1 MGRCKNTTPMEVTTI
16 KTSQSNTPS
25 QILESMGGEAF
36 DIGMFG
42 DIATL
47 RDFLSVSKKNMTASH
62 APVAGVKEEKDHQ
75 ITMRDGEKIT
85 VRTYTPEKAGG
96 PLYVMYHGGGWCI
109 GGLENEEL
117 LCRLICGKLGFVAV
131 NVDYRLAPEHVFPV
145 AHNDCW
151 DATKWVRII
160 CRRRRPNPL
169 TQDRLL
175 KTHQPSAPTQ
185 PKAS

>member
-1 MGRCKNTTPMEVTTI
+1 
-16 KTSQSNTPS
+16 
-25 QILESMGGEAF
+25 MGGQAF

-47 RDFLSVSKKNMTASH
+47 RDFISVTKKNMTASH
-62 APVAGVKEEKDHQ
+62 APVPGVKEEKDHQ

-85 VRTYTPEKAGG
+85 VRTYTPEKTGG

-117 LCRLICGKLGFVAV
+117 LCRLLCGQLGFVAV
-131 NVDYRLAPEHVFPV
+131 NVDYRLAPEHTFPT

-151 DATKWVRII
+151 DATKWVSLNFESNIATRSLTQTG
-160 CRRRRPNPL
+160 RLQRLPTRRRP
-169 TQDRLL
+169 QQRLHSRWYL
-175 KTHQPSAPTQ
+175 SRRQYRRHDHSSCTRREP
-185 PKAS
+185 

>member
-1 MGRCKNTTPMEVTTI
+1 VR
-16 KTSQSNTPS
+16 
-25 QILESMGGEAF
+25 
-36 DIGMFG
+36 
-42 DIATL
+42 
-47 RDFLSVSKKNMTASH
+47 
-62 APVAGVKEEKDHQ
+62 EEKDHQ
-75 ITMRDGEKIT
+75 VTMRDGEKIT

-131 NVDYRLAPEHVFPV
+131 NVDYRLAPEHVFPT

-151 DATKWVRII
+151 DATKWVSKVIGARLDNSIQQ
-160 CRRRRPNPL
+160 L
-169 TQDRLL
+169 TQYRPP

-185 PKAS
+185 AKAS

>member
-1 MGRCKNTTPMEVTTI
+1 MADIKDWRSLSDSTPEWEAVRI
-16 KTSQSNTPS
+16 PPQWPPPLSQPRDLTPS
-25 QILESMGGEAF
+25 SQLLESMGGECF

-42 DIATL
+42 DISTL
-47 RDFLSVSKKNMTASH
+47 RDFISASKKNMTASH

-75 ITMRDGEKIT
+75 VTMRDGEKIT

-131 NVDYRLAPEHVFPV
+131 NVDYRLAPEHVFPT

-151 DATKWVRII
+151 DATKWVSIVLR
-160 CRRRRPNPL
+160 
-169 TQDRLL
+169 
-175 KTHQPSAPTQ
+175 
-185 PKAS
+185 

>member
-1 MGRCKNTTPMEVTTI
+1 
-16 KTSQSNTPS
+16 
-25 QILESMGGEAF
+25 MGGEAF

-75 ITMRDGEKIT
+75 VTMRDGEKII
-85 VRTYTPEKAGG
+85 VRTYTPEQAGG

-131 NVDYRLAPEHVFPV
+131 NEDYRLAPEHVFPV

-160 CRRRRPNPL
+160 CRRRRSNLL
-169 TQDRLL
+169 TQDRPL

-185 PKAS
+185 PRAS